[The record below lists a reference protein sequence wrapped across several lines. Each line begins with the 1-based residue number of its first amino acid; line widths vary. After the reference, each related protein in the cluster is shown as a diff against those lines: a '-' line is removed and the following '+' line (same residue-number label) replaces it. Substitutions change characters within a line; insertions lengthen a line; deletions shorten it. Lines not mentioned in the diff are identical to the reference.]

1 MKRSVPFLVGLVN
14 PLLLLVNVQ
23 PGVDV
28 DEKLEE
34 GSIVLCSN
42 VKERAAVV
50 VGEVLDFFKVK
61 LNDILNL

>member
-1 MKRSVPFLVGLVN
+1 MKRSVPFLVGLIN

-34 GSIVLCSN
+34 GSIVLCGN

-61 LNDILNL
+61 FNDFLNL